1 MTPDSFGALTNII
14 VILLTVFYGSL
25 ITSELLHVRKAVST
39 ADQTKPRLLWLNL
52 VLLLHFSVV
61 LARGFEV
68 GSCPVGSRWEALS
81 LLAFLIAF
89 LQWFLV
95 VISRDRSTLL
105 YGLSLAFLLQLGSTT
120 FSLTFEGQSVPV
132 LDSIRSLHAF
142 SALFGVAGVAIAGVH
157 GILWELLRRS
167 IKKSQFG
174 VLFNQLS
181 SLESLSRLV
190 KLATVISAVTLTIT
204 VASAFL
210 LVDESNRDRSLGY
223 ESLATLVTWLIFSI
237 LAIFPRATHS
247 VTVWRT
253 WFSIAGFAVVIFVIV
268 YGSLNGFHAA

>member
-25 ITSELLHVRKAVST
+25 ITGEWLHVRRAASS
-39 ADQTKPRLLWLNL
+39 PGSSRPHLYWLKF

-89 LQWFLV
+89 LQWLLV
-95 VISRDRSTLL
+95 FISKDRSTLL
-105 YGLSLAFLLQLGSTT
+105 YGLSLAFVLQLGSTT
-120 FSLTFEGQSVPV
+120 FSLTYEGESAPV

-142 SALFGVAGVAIAGVH
+142 SALFGVAGVALAGIH

-167 IKKSQFG
+167 IKKGKFG

-181 SLESLSRLV
+181 SLESLSRLLR
-190 KLATVISAVTLTIT
+190 LATIISAVTLTIT

-210 LVDESNRDRSLGY
+210 LVDDSNRDRSLGL
-223 ESLATLVTWLIFSI
+223 ESLATVLIWLIFSI

-253 WFSIAGFAVVIFVIV
+253 WFSIAGFMVVLFVIGV
-268 YGSLNGFHAA
+268 ISIYGFHAA